1 MSNLSD
7 RIGSL
12 QSQPQAFAER
22 YQYFL
27 SIIATFLFFSYIPDY
42 LHVVQSWPPP
52 LNSIIIIAI
61 LSLPF
66 IKKVRNVPKPI
77 LLWMGFYLGISVLSL
92 LTVSSDEI
100 SFTDFRTKVL
110 SCLFILLMYANF
122 QQKSITHIRYV
133 FIAVVLLS
141 VVNNFIELFNPRIF
155 TAVNVGRP
163 AGLYIDPNQAG
174 CAIMLGTIFGIT
186 AIPKQYR
193 WILMAISGI
202 GIAMTFSRGA
212 IIGWV
217 ICLFIMTLGKV
228 LSDRP
233 SRVIAPALVVL
244 LLLVSIDPLASLTD
258 YFKSTDENGSNYGIV
273 NRLEEFQNPSLK
285 EDSAADRQVLAASGW
300 MMFSEQPFWGNGL
313 ASTRKWNISEVSTH
327 NMYLYF
333 MADNGILGLIFLPG
347 AVIAFIYNNRGESR
361 PLIISFAVFISVWG
375 FFSHEVLAERYTL
388 SSFAFLAA
396 MNTNQKW
403 YLKYTNGNIR
413 IAPPLLEPK
422 QLRLPAPRHQKFW
435 PRNPDRS

>member
-7 RIGSL
+7 RIGNL
-12 QSQPQAFAER
+12 QSRPQAFAAR

-42 LHVVQSWPPP
+42 LGVIQLGPPP
-52 LNSIIIIAI
+52 LNTIIIIAV

-66 IKKVRNVPKPI
+66 LKKVRSVPKPI
-77 LLWMGFYLGISVLSL
+77 WLWMGFYLGISVLSL

-100 SFTDFRTKVL
+100 SFTDFRAKVL

-133 FIAVVLLS
+133 LIGVVLLS
-141 VVNNFIELFNPRIF
+141 VINNFIELFNPRIF
-155 TAVNVGRP
+155 AAVNVGRP
-163 AGLYIDPNQAG
+163 AGFYIDPNQAG

-202 GIAMTFSRGA
+202 GIAITFSRGA
-212 IIGWV
+212 TIGWV
-217 ICLFIMTLGKV
+217 ICLLIMTLGKV
-228 LSDRP
+228 ISDRP
-233 SRVIAPALVVL
+233 SRIIAPAMIL
-244 LLLVSIDPLASLTD
+244 LLLLISIDPLPSLTD
-258 YFKSTDENGSNYGIV
+258 YFKSTNDNGSNYDII
-273 NRLEEFQNPSLK
+273 NRLEEFQNPTLS
-285 EDSAADRQVLAASGW
+285 EDSAASRQVVAAGGW
-300 MMFSEQPFWGNGL
+300 TLFSDRPFWGNGL
-313 ASTRKWNISEVSTH
+313 ASTRKWNISDVSTH

-347 AVIAFIYNNRGESR
+347 AVIAFTYNNKGESR
-361 PLIISFAVFISVWG
+361 PLILSFAVFISLWG

-388 SSFAFLAA
+388 CSFALLAA
-396 MNTNQKW
+396 MNTNEKW
-403 YLKYTNGNIR
+403 YLKYTNGNTR
-413 IAPPLLEPK
+413 IAPPLLEAK
-422 QLRLPAPRHQKFW
+422 QLKLPAPRHQKVW